1 LKWIYLTAILTALVS
16 GCARISYERGF
27 KYLLA
32 TELQY
37 ALDNKAMKD
46 VKGEGYKE
54 FPYETVEKE
63 K

>member
-1 LKWIYLTAILTALVS
+1 MHKLAIAVLILFVV
-16 GCARISYERGF
+16 GCARISHESGF

-37 ALDNKAMKD
+37 ALDNKAMED
-46 VKGEGYKE
+46 VKGEGYRK
-54 FPYETVEKE
+54 FPYKAGEKE